1 MYAVFLPYAE
11 KSRIGERFF
20 RGTRHAVTTSGSGL
34 GFWIAKAFVA
44 ANGGKTVYISGQTAW
59 DAQRQIIGGIDLA
72 QQARQALRNVQ
83 AAVEA
88 VGGTLADVVALRI
101 YIVNYRPEQADAV
114 GGALREFF
122 PKEKRPASTWI
133 GVSALA
139 VSDFLIEIEATA
151 VLE

>member
-1 MYAVFLPYAE
+1 MPKEYTNPDSLF
-11 KSRIGERFF
+11 
-20 RGTRHAVTTSGSGL
+20 GSL
-34 GFWIAKAFVA
+34 EYGFSQIVA
-44 ANGGKTVYISGQTAW
+44 ANGGKTIYISGQTAW
-59 DAQRQIIGGIDLA
+59 DAHKQLVGGTDLA

-101 YIVNYRPEQADAV
+101 YIVNYRPEQADAI
-114 GGALREFF
+114 GSALRGFF

-133 GVSALA
+133 GVSSLA
-139 VSDFLIEIEATA
+139 VSEFLIEIEATA